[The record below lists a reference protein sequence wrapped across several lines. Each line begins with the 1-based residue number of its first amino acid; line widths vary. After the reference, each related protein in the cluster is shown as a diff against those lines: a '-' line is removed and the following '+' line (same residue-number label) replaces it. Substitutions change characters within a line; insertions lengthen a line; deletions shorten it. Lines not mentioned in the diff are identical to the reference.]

1 MDTTM
6 MAATTTA
13 TTIDTPTSPT
23 TEIPQK
29 KKTATVRR
37 KPATAA
43 TAATAPIVTV
53 HTKEHSEVLL
63 RRKLQRQLTKMVD
76 KAVKIKAELES
87 LDSISPEPLAPNQS
101 SVEVLSGPGKSEAL
115 VVEEVSP
122 PTATHSTGK
131 AQRKK

>member
-37 KPATAA
+37 KPA